1 MTPSIKIDLGDSP
14 AGLPLSKRI
23 SEAISRD
30 IRRGRF
36 GPGHRLPSSRAL
48 SESLSVHRNTVLS
61 AYEELS
67 EQGYIE
73 TQAGRGTF
81 VSESIPVQQETP
93 LENRCAASA
102 VSFKLAPLP
111 APATYRKLGRTTI
124 ALLPGLPD
132 IREAPLP
139 ALARAYRAALKNSPE
154 CMDYQSHFGQPRL
167 IKQLS
172 LYLAEQRGVAV
183 GEGEMLVTRGSQQ
196 AIHLAARA
204 LLRPGAVIAV
214 ERCGYPPAWE
224 AFRLAGAEVV
234 PVRVDRSGLVTDDLQ
249 RLCQERDVVGVYV
262 TPHHQYPTT
271 VTMSAARRMAL
282 LRLAREKRFVILE
295 DDYDHEYHFSQH
307 PVLPLASADTNGVV
321 LHIGTLSKVF
331 APGLRIGYAVGQKA
345 LIEHMATSRTYLDRQ
360 GDHATELA
368 VSYLLEDGEFGAH
381 VRRMHRKYEARRE
394 AFFDALKQKLGSRL
408 SFKIPPGGLAVWARV
423 EGSVSPGLWA
433 ARAKERDVVV
443 MDAKTL
449 FFDGRSRPF
458 LRLGFAR
465 HREDELV
472 EGVRRLASAWP
483 GECSIL
489 ALKQNG
495 R

>member
-1 MTPSIKIDLGDSP
+1 MPPITRIDLGDAP
-14 AGLPLSKRI
+14 TGLALSKRI
-23 SEAISRD
+23 SEAIGRD

-36 GPGHRLPSSRAL
+36 RPGQKLPSSRAL
-48 SESLSVHRNTVLS
+48 SESLSVHRNTVLA
-61 AYEELS
+61 AYEELT

-73 TQAGRGTF
+73 TRAGQGTF
-81 VSESIPVQQETP
+81 VSESIPAQKATR
-93 LENRCAASA
+93 LGGRRSHAA

-111 APATYRKLGRTTI
+111 APATYRALDKGTI

-132 IREAPLP
+132 PREAPLA

-167 IKQLS
+167 LKQLS
-172 LYLAEQRGVAV
+172 LYLNDQRGVTAR
-183 GEGEMLVTRGSQQ
+183 EGEMLITRGSQQ

-204 LLRPGAVIAV
+204 LARPGAVVAV

-224 AFRLAGAEVV
+224 ALRLAGVEVV
-234 PVRVDRSGLVTDDLQ
+234 PVRVDRNGLVTDDLKE
-249 RLCQERDVVGVYV
+249 LCQKRDVVGVYV

-271 VTMSAARRMAL
+271 VTMSAARRMNL
-282 LRLAREKRFVILE
+282 LTLAREKRFVVLE

-307 PVLPLASADTNGVV
+307 PVLPLASADDFGVV

-331 APGLRIGYAVGQKA
+331 APGLRIGYAVGQKC

-394 AFFDALKQKLGSRL
+394 VFLSALQQLLGSRL
-408 SFKIPPGGLAVWARV
+408 SFKVPAGGLAVFARV
-423 EGSVSPGLWA
+423 EGGVSASLWA
-433 ARAKERDVVV
+433 ARAKEHNVLVI
-443 MDAKTL
+443 DAKPL

-472 EGVRRLASAWP
+472 EGVKRLLKAWP
-483 GECSIL
+483 GTC
-489 ALKQNG
+489 
-495 R
+495 

>member
-1 MTPSIKIDLGDSP
+1 MAPCIKLELGDSP
-14 AGLPLSKRI
+14 AGLPLSKKI
-23 SEAISRD
+23 SEAIGRD

-36 GPGHRLPSSRAL
+36 RPGYRLPSSRAL
-48 SESLSVHRNTVLS
+48 SQSLSVHRNTVLS
-61 AYEELS
+61 AYEELT

-73 TQAGRGTF
+73 TEPGRGTF
-81 VSESIPVQQETP
+81 VSESIPLQKETR
-93 LENRCAASA
+93 LECRAARPP

-111 APATYRKLGRTTI
+111 TTPTYRDIRPSTI

-132 IREAPLP
+132 LREAPLP
-139 ALARAYRAALKNSPE
+139 ALARAYRAALKNAPE
-154 CMDYQSHFGQPRL
+154 CMDYQSHYGQPRL

-172 LYLAEQRGVAV
+172 LYLANQRGVTA

-224 AFRLAGAEVV
+224 ALRLAGAEVV
-234 PVRVDRSGLVTDDLQ
+234 PVRVDRSGLVTDDLE
-249 RLCQERDVVGVYV
+249 RLCQKRDVVGVYV

-271 VTMSAARRMAL
+271 VTMSAARRMKL
-282 LRLAREKRFVILE
+282 LRLAQEKRFVILE
-295 DDYDHEYHFSQH
+295 DDYDHEYHFTQH
-307 PVLPLASADTNGVV
+307 PVLPLASADTRGVV

-345 LIEHMATSRTYLDRQ
+345 IIDHMATSRTYLDRQ

-394 AFFDALKQKLGSRL
+394 VFFDALDKELGSRL
-408 SFKIPPGGLAVWARV
+408 SYKIPSGGLAVWGRV
-423 EGSVSPGLWA
+423 EGGVSAGLWA
-433 ARAKERDVVV
+433 ARASELDVLVI
-443 MDAKTL
+443 DAKPL
-449 FFDGRSRPF
+449 FYDGQSRPF

-465 HREDELV
+465 HREDELI

-483 GECSIL
+483 RPC
-489 ALKQNG
+489 
-495 R
+495 